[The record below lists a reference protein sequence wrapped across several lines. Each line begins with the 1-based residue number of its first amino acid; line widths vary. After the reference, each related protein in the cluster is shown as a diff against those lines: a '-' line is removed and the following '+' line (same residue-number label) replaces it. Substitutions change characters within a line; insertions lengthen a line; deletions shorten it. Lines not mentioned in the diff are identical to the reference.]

1 MKPIWSNNGAF
12 GEREAFHNM
21 SDANP
26 EDKSA
31 TEYSSQQIVEIVT
44 AALARGI
51 AAVEEGDIDGA
62 EQVFSGILEIDSRN
76 AEALNG
82 LGVIF
87 SSRGDLD
94 GAEKYFRRAVEIDGG
109 NVNYQKNLGFIYAAR
124 GRSKRAVRA
133 LNEVVRLDP
142 SDTDARYR
150 LAWVHQAR
158 GEMAEFESGLRE
170 VLEIDEQH
178 ALANNDLGCRLAQ
191 KGDAPAALEFLSKGA
206 EADPD
211 NPSILTNLGNTLL
224 MVGDNGQA
232 RDTFA
237 GAVDRQPDAIE
248 ALKGLATAERLLGNL
263 DAALIAAEKA
273 LAMAPQDATAHN
285 LVGTVLKEF
294 GRYDDALRHFN
305 EARSLAEEFAPARA
319 NASMIRLLRGDWL
332 GGFNEYEARRFD
344 PNIASPANRTNRPQ
358 WDGSDLTG
366 RAILLLA
373 EQGFGDTIQFCRFAP
388 ILAGA
393 AEKVVFEAPPP
404 LRRLLE
410 TLAGG
415 IEFVAP
421 GDGLA
426 DVDVVAPLM
435 SLPHFLDVGSETD
448 IDNGPYLRAGD
459 PQPGAATLLEG
470 IAGLRV
476 GLNWR
481 GSPSHKEDWKRS
493 IDPDLLGPL
502 LDLEGITFF
511 GLNVD
516 TDAAP
521 PDGVVDLRAYIE
533 DFADTAAIM
542 AELDL
547 VVSVDTSTVHL
558 AGALGRP
565 CWAMIPHVPDW
576 RWMLDRDD
584 TPWYAS
590 VRLFRQNTIG
600 DWSPVISEIQAGIEQ
615 LRDGA

>member
-1 MKPIWSNNGAF
+1 
-12 GEREAFHNM
+12 M
-21 SDANP
+21 SDADP
-26 EDKSA
+26 EDKA
-31 TEYSSQQIVEIVT
+31 TAEYTPQQIVEVVK
-44 AALARGI
+44 AALARGV

-62 EQVFSGILEIDSRN
+62 EQVFRGILEIDPRN

-82 LGVIF
+82 LGVIC

-94 GAEKYFRRAVEIDGG
+94 SAEKHFRHAVEIDGA
-109 NVNYQKNLGFIYAAR
+109 NANYQKNLGFVYAAR
-124 GRSKRAVRA
+124 GRLKRAVRA

-158 GEMAEFESGLRE
+158 GEMAEFESQLRGLLE
-170 VLEIDEQH
+170 VDNHH

-191 KGDAPAALEFLSKGA
+191 MGDAQAAQGFLTKGV

-211 NPSILTNLGNTLL
+211 NASIRTNLGNTLL
-224 MVGDNGQA
+224 MVGENGRA
-232 RDTFA
+232 RDVFA
-237 GAVDRQPDAIE
+237 AACDRQPDAIE

-273 LAMAPQDATAHN
+273 LALAPGDAASHN

-294 GRYDDALRHFN
+294 GRYDDALRHFG

-319 NASMIRLLRGDWL
+319 NASMIKLLQGDWAD
-332 GGFNEYEARRFD
+332 GFSEYEARRFD
-344 PNIASPANRTNRPQ
+344 PNIVLPVNRGNRPQ
-358 WDGSDLTG
+358 WDGSDLAG
-366 RAILLLA
+366 RSILLLA

-388 ILAGA
+388 MLAGA
-393 AEKVVFEAPPP
+393 VGKVVFEASPP

-410 TLAGG
+410 TLAGE

-421 GDGLA
+421 GEQPA
-426 DVDVVAPLM
+426 DADVVAPLM
-435 SLPHFLDVGSETD
+435 SLPHFLHIQSETD
-448 IDNGPYLRAGD
+448 VDGEAYLQAGEPPPAAAALLD
-459 PQPGAATLLEG
+459 GAS
-470 IAGLRV
+470 GLKI

-493 IDPDLLGPL
+493 IDPALLQPL
-502 LDLEGITFF
+502 LDLDGVTYFS
-511 GLNVD
+511 LNVD
-516 TDAAP
+516 ADAAP
-521 PDGVVDLRAYIE
+521 PDGVVDLRAHID

-542 AELDL
+542 AALDL

-565 CWAMIPHVPDW
+565 CWAMIPRVPDW
-576 RWMLDRDD
+576 RWMLERDD

-590 VRLFRQNTIG
+590 VRLIRQSDIG
-600 DWSPVISEIQAGIEQ
+600 DWAPVVSEIRSCIEQ